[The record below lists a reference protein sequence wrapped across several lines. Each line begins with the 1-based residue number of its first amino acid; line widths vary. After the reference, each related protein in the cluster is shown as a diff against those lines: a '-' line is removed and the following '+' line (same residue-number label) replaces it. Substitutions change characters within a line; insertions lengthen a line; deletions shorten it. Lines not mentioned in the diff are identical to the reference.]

1 MEHNGDDKTATTVV
15 VETLFSLKNKGKG
28 DGDGDGEGKAEK
40 KAAVVRRGRSRRG
53 LGFLILI
60 YPMFIL

>member
-15 VETLFSLKNKGKG
+15 VETLFSLKNKGE
-28 DGDGDGEGKAEK
+28 GDGDGEGKAEK